1 MTHMTSQ
8 MPVAA
13 QDLGPSGNHRLFAAG
28 SYAALADH
36 ERAYGPLPA
45 HGLDSNFIDVL
56 EQSGLTG
63 RGGAAFASWRKV
75 SATGQVRAGA
85 LLRGR
90 PVVIANGAEGE
101 PLSFKDKT
109 LLLHAPHL
117 VLDGLLVA
125 ARSVTASSLYVYT
138 TAVALPAVEAAIAER
153 RDARRIQV
161 IEAPESFISGQASAV
176 VSAIGGGNALPLD
189 NRRRLSDSG
198 LKGRPTLVL
207 NVETLSHVALI
218 ARYGARWF
226 RSAGSERDPGTRLV
240 SVSGRGADQVLE
252 VAGDA
257 GLGSVLAH
265 AGIDLAGVQA
275 VLVGGYHGRWVRPLD
290 YRLTPSGPARQTI
303 RPGAG
308 VLHVLSTG
316 QCGLETTAWI
326 VEYLAGQSAR
336 QCGPCMF
343 GLPAMAKVL
352 AAIAGGDSNP
362 QLVGELEGLGTLV
375 ARRGAC
381 HHPDG
386 TLQLIHS
393 ALDVFSEDIG
403 AHLTGNCTRMGGW
416 RA

>member
-1 MTHMTSQ
+1 MTPLTTQ
-8 MPVAA
+8 LPVTT
-13 QDLGPSGNHRLFAAG
+13 QNIGPAGINRLFSAG
-28 SYAALADH
+28 SNATLADH
-36 ERAYGPLPA
+36 ERAYGLLPA
-45 HGLDSNFIDVL
+45 HGIEVNFIDVL

-75 SATGQVRAGA
+75 AAAGQSRRGM
-85 LLRGR
+85 LLQGR

-125 ARSVTASSLYVYT
+125 ARAVSASSLYIYT
-138 TAVALPAVEAAIAER
+138 TAAAMPAMEAAIAER
-153 RDARRIQV
+153 HEARRIQV
-161 IEAPESFISGQASAV
+161 IEAPETFISGQASAV
-176 VSAIGGGNALPLD
+176 VNAIGGGKALPMD
-189 NRRRLSDSG
+189 NRRRLSESG

-207 NVETLSHVALI
+207 NVETLAHMALI
-218 ARYGARWF
+218 ARYGAQWF
-226 RSAGSERDPGTRLV
+226 RSVGSDRDPGTRLV
-240 SVSGRGADQVLE
+240 SVTGWGAEQVLE
-252 VAGDA
+252 IEGDA

-265 AGIDLAGVQA
+265 AGVNLSGVQA
-275 VLVGGYHGRWVRPLD
+275 VLVGGYHGRWVKPLD
-290 YRLTPSGPARQTI
+290 YRLTPSGSAEQTV

-316 QCGLETTAWI
+316 QCGLEATAWI
-326 VEYLAGQSAR
+326 VEYLAGQSAK

-352 AAIAGGDSNP
+352 AAISRGDQDP
-362 QLVGELEGLGTLV
+362 QLIGELQRLGSLV
-375 ARRGAC
+375 GGRGAC

-393 ALDVFSEDIG
+393 ALEVFSEDIG
-403 AHLTGNCTRMGGW
+403 AHLTGKCTRLNGST
-416 RA
+416 A